1 MAKNVCSTC
10 GREFQTGQ
18 ALGSHKFYGHGQASE
33 TRQPLRRFITDLE
46 IIELFKKRDASM
58 ADTHKA
64 ILDVSKRTLSLLAE
78 IRRLDGEIGR
88 IDGEIAELRQDPVT
102 TKV

>member
-1 MAKNVCSTC
+1 M
-10 GREFQTGQ
+10 
-18 ALGSHKFYGHGQASE
+18 
-33 TRQPLRRFITDLE
+33 TDLE

-58 ADTHKA
+58 ADAHKA

-78 IRRLDGEIGR
+78 IRRLDGEI
-88 IDGEIAELRQDPVT
+88 AELRQDRAK

>member
-1 MAKNVCSTC
+1 MYECDIC
-10 GREFQTGQ
+10 HRECRTAQGLSAHRRF
-18 ALGSHKFYGHGQASE
+18 LHGVPGA
-33 TRQPLRRFITDLE
+33 RQSRLVPARRFITDIELL
-46 IIELFKKRDASM
+46 ELFKKRDASM

-78 IRRLDGEIGR
+78 IRRLDGEI
-88 IDGEIAELRQDPVT
+88 AKLRQVPVT